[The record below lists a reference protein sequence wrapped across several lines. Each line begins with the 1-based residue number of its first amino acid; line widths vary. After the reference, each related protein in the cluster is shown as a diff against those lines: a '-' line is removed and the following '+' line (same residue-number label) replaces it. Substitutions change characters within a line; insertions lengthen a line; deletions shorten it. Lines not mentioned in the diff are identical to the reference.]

1 MNKNLP
7 SVKVSKQTKA
17 GPVVKGFEKSF
28 ELGTKVVKH
37 GFKVRK
43 NERGSVT
50 GKGEIIE

>member
-7 SVKVSKQTKA
+7 SVKVGRQTKA

-28 ELGTKVVKH
+28 ELGTKVPKH
-37 GFKVRK
+37 NYKTRQ